1 MKLLLSQHPLKKS
14 QILSVTYILPMAH
27 KAHGTTMECCAVEGQ
42 ESDSNYKSS
51 SDFKLSTYF
60 TQKIRSLVQLKFELK
75 LN

>member
-1 MKLLLSQHPLKKS
+1 
-14 QILSVTYILPMAH
+14 MAH

>member
-27 KAHGTTMECCAVEGQ
+27 KAHGTTMERCAVEGQ

-51 SDFKLSTYF
+51 LLLMGSDFKLSTYF
-60 TQKIRSLVQLKFELK
+60 TQKI
-75 LN
+75 